1 MPRQIHC
8 IARRATARNR
18 QDTPP
23 LLFVHGGYTH
33 GACWDVNFLR
43 HFQQRG
49 HDAFALDLSGHGQSA
64 GKDKLHDFGLD
75 DYAANVTQIAATL
88 GRPPVLIGHSMGA
101 IVVQR
106 CIEQDAGLAAG
117 IVMMSP
123 VPPTGLAASA
133 MQLAIRQPDFL
144 AEAQRAIRGEYS
156 EKTIRV
162 MREVYFSPDAD
173 VSTFEQFEPLLQD
186 ESMRAVSELMTLAM
200 RLPANTRLPRL
211 PALVIGGELDALF
224 PASRLHFTATGWNAP
239 VKVIPRAGHM
249 LMLDPQWP
257 QVAGA
262 IEAWLQRHF
271 AVEPAIAD

>member
-1 MPRQIHC
+1 MARELHR
-8 IARRATARNR
+8 IARRASARSR
-18 QDTPP
+18 LDLPP

-33 GACWDVNFLR
+33 SACWDVNFLR
-43 HFQQRG
+43 DFQKRG
-49 HDAFALDLSGHGQSA
+49 HDVFALDLSGHGQSA
-64 GKDKLHDFGLD
+64 GKANLHDFGLD
-75 DYAANVTQIAATL
+75 DYAADVQQIIATL
-88 GRPPVLIGHSMGA
+88 DSPPVLIGHSMGA

-106 CIEQDAGLAAG
+106 CVEEAGSAAAG
-117 IVMMSP
+117 IVMLSP

-144 AEAQRAIRGEYS
+144 SEAQRAIRGEFS

-173 VSTFEQFEPLLQD
+173 MLEFTQFQPLLQD

-200 RLPANTRLPRL
+200 RLPTKTRLPQL

-224 PASRLHFTATGWNAP
+224 PASRLHFTAAGWNAP
-239 VKVIPRAGHM
+239 VVVIPRAGHM

-257 QVAGA
+257 QVAGTIA
-262 IEAWLQRHF
+262 DWLQREF
-271 AVEPAIAD
+271 VVESAILT